1 MATTKRGHTIKM
13 TTTGLVKKGR
23 IKVQSIEFVNTTAN
37 HTATF
42 STYSSG
48 DLHKRVSGAVI
59 TSVASGVVTATGYFV
74 AGNVTA
80 GDVLEI
86 DYASDKN
93 PNVAFLVGSRDTD
106 HQITASPTGDLTD
119 ETTSVWDFTTYT
131 PAQEFIITADA
142 SVGINPTVF
151 YAGGRWFNNLVLSQ
165 ISAGTVY
172 IHFE

>member
-1 MATTKRGHTIKM
+1 MATTRRGYTIKM

-42 STYSSG
+42 STYTSG
-48 DLHKRVSGAVI
+48 DLHKRVHGAVI
-59 TSVASGVVTATGYFV
+59 TSVATGVVTASGTPF
-74 AGNVTA
+74 ATTNITT
-80 GDVLEI
+80 GDVVEI

-93 PNVAFLVGSRDTD
+93 PNVAFLATRDGDT
-106 HQITASPTGDLTD
+106 QITASPVGDLTD

-151 YAGGRWFNNLVLSQ
+151 YADGRWFDNLVLSQ

-172 IHFE
+172 VHFE

>member
-1 MATTKRGHTIKM
+1 MATTRRGHTIKM
-13 TTTGLVKKGR
+13 TTTGLVKKGK

-48 DLHKRVSGAVI
+48 DLHKRVGNAVI
-59 TSVASGVVTATGYFV
+59 TSVASGVVTATGSFV
-74 AGNVTA
+74 AGNITT
-80 GDVLEI
+80 GDVVEI
-86 DYASDKN
+86 EYASDKN
-93 PNVAFLVGSRDTD
+93 ANVAFLATRDGD
-106 HQITASPTGDLTD
+106 NQATASPIGDLTD
-119 ETTSVWDFTTYT
+119 ETTSVWTFATYT

-142 SVGINPTVF
+142 STGINPTVF
-151 YAGGRWFNNLVLSQ
+151 YAEGRWFDNLVLSQ